1 MNYRRLKAL
10 AFVLFC
16 AAAASPRAVV
26 PAVQRLAHPI
36 PVVIPFE
43 LVNRHIM
50 IKVRINKSAPLSFIL
65 DTGDKF
71 AISHLARAKA
81 LGLNLQGEI
90 NVGGAGAGTLKG
102 SFVRD
107 ASLAVLGLEG
117 NTEPVVLTIPLDN
130 LEPKLGH
137 DADGIIGSDFMK
149 KFVVEIDYPSRVL
162 MLHDKDQFAYSG

>member
-1 MNYRRLKAL
+1 MINRRQLITL
-10 AFVLFC
+10 LFVLAC
-16 AAAASPRAVV
+16 GLIASPRAIV
-26 PAVQRLAHPI
+26 PAVQRVAHPV

-50 IKVRINKSAPLSFIL
+50 IKVRINNSAPLSFIL

-71 AISHLARAKA
+71 AIVNLARAKA

-107 ASLAVLGLEG
+107 ASLAVLGLEE

-130 LEPKLGH
+130 LEP
-137 DADGIIGSDFMK
+137 
-149 KFVVEIDYPSRVL
+149 
-162 MLHDKDQFAYSG
+162 